1 MRKLL
6 ILALLALAGCA
17 SAEQQRTQRD
27 ARHDQYCKS
36 IGADPGT
43 PTYTDC
49 RLKMMQMAV
58 SESNA
63 ARQAAAI
70 ESAAPYTPAP
80 TVAPI
85 PAPNFGPAPVMQR
98 IGR

>member
-17 SAEQQRTQRD
+17 SAEQRRAETA

-36 IGADPGT
+36 IGASPGT
-43 PTYTDC
+43 PAYTDC

-58 SESNA
+58 SQSNA
-63 ARQAAAI
+63 DRQAGAI
-70 ESAAPYTPAP
+70 ESTGTYTPAP

-85 PAPNFGPAPVMQR
+85 PAPNFGPAPVFNR